1 MCAFLQNVAFDS
13 FKEALI
19 SSDLNLGK
27 YEYFCSSIMSIA
39 TLNSVSTLLDSCIG
53 LLHKTFL
60 FYFYKYTKEYLSKR
74 LFSFMFYFILKSMGV
89 WAIQ

>member
-1 MCAFLQNVAFDS
+1 MCAFWQNVAFDS

-39 TLNSVSTLLDSCIG
+39 TLNSVSTLLDVQ
-53 LLHKTFL
+53 LHWV
-60 FYFYKYTKEYLSKR
+60 
-74 LFSFMFYFILKSMGV
+74 I
-89 WAIQ
+89 A